1 MDTIAIQLSLCQL
14 WVDAFVIGA
23 SAAVGDVLRLIRGA
37 SPGFAALVAV

>member
-23 SAAVGDVLRLIRGA
+23 SAAVGDVLLLILGT
-37 SPGFAALVAV
+37 SPGFAPLVTV